1 MPPDPATKRLAD
13 IFLDPKTIAALLAAA
28 VSAALTVFKLT
39 EKLPDWIKQEATPA
53 ELAAIVAFL
62 FWVAF
67 AVLLTLLA
75 RWRDR
80 RKHPDGK
87 PTPGRVVIYVAE
99 LQGDDKLGSHRNHI
113 VLTLRRQLGD
123 AIQILRAGIELHAE
137 ESGNPENDAR
147 SANRKGQRY
156 LNLSKHKGD
165 LLVWGQ
171 IIQESKLVELR
182 FTSSVHDAAEQK
194 RFTFA
199 EKMVL
204 ESDFGPE
211 MAAALA
217 AIAGQLVLSAKNPS
231 VYVADALIPIAEKL
245 RTLVANLPASM
256 GPDERGLLER
266 SYAVAELAIGNQR
279 GDSEALERA
288 VAAYRDALNEF
299 TQDRVPLEWART
311 QSNLGVALFLI
322 GERESGTERL
332 KAAADAYREALKEG
346 TREKVPLLW
355 ATTQNNLGTALAR
368 LGERERSRE
377 QLEAA
382 VVAHREALKE
392 RPRERVPVDWAVT
405 QVNLGSAL
413 LTIGRWEGGTGRLET
428 SLAATREALK
438 VLTREDTP
446 ILWAGAK
453 INLGTTLSAMFERG
467 GDTKQSEAAVAAFR
481 EALKECSPNSVSL
494 QWATVQNNL
503 GATLEKMGKL
513 EEAAES
519 YRSALQVLTPE
530 NHFQMFTS
538 ASKNLAGVLKKRAPK
553 ERTHNPTRTG

>member
-1 MPPDPATKRLAD
+1 MPHDPARKRLVD
-13 IFLDPKTIAALLAAA
+13 VFLDPKTIAALLAAA
-28 VSAALTVFKLT
+28 VSAALNVFKLT
-39 EKLPDWIKQEATPA
+39 EKLPDRIRQEATPG
-53 ELAAIVAFL
+53 ELTAIAAFL
-62 FWVAF
+62 LWVAF
-67 AVLLTLLA
+67 TILLTLLS

-80 RKHPDGK
+80 RRHPDGE

-99 LQGDDKLGSHRNHI
+99 LRGDDKLGSHRNHI
-113 VLTLRRQLGD
+113 LLTLRQELGD

-137 ESGNPENDAR
+137 ESGNPEDDAR

-156 LNLSKHKGD
+156 LNQTKHKGD

-199 EKMVL
+199 EKMAL
-204 ESDFGPE
+204 APDFGPE

-245 RTLVANLPASM
+245 RKFVANLPAWM

-266 SYAVAELAIGNQR
+266 SYAVAELAIGDQR
-279 GDSEALERA
+279 GDLGALERA
-288 VAAYRDALNEF
+288 AAAYRDALNEF
-299 TQDRVPLEWART
+299 TQERVPLEWART
-311 QSNLGVALFLI
+311 QSNLGVALFII
-322 GERESGTERL
+322 GERGSGTERL
-332 KAAADAYREALKEG
+332 KAATVAYREALKEW
-346 TREKVPLLW
+346 TRERVPLLW
-355 ATTQNNLGTALAR
+355 ATTQNNLGTALVC

-377 QLEAA
+377 HLEAA

-392 RPRERVPVDWAVT
+392 RPRDRVPVDWAVT
-405 QVNLGSAL
+405 QVNLGVAL
-413 LTIGRWEGGTGRLET
+413 FTIGKSEGGTDRLEA

-446 ILWAGAK
+446 ILWAGAQ
-453 INLGTTLSAMFERG
+453 INLGTTLSVMVERG

-494 QWATVQNNL
+494 QWAMAQNNL
-503 GATLEKMGKL
+503 GTTLEKMGKL

-530 NHFQMFTS
+530 NHFQLFTGATS
-538 ASKNLAGVLKKRAPK
+538 NLASVLHKLRARKDGP
-553 ERTHNPTRTG
+553 